1 MASPKTIAIVKSTA
15 PVLEV
20 HGEEIT
26 KVFYRRLFEN
36 NPELKDMFNMT
47 NQKKGTQPKALANA
61 IFKYACHID
70 KLELLGDAV
79 ASITEKHSSLSITP
93 EMYPIVGKN
102 LLDAIKEVLGDAATP
117 DVIDAWAEAYD
128 DLAVIFMSSEE
139 KIYEKKESNAGGFRG
154 KKNFVVFKKEE
165 ESSVITSFYLKPKDG
180 SSVPEFIPGQYIVLT
195 IDVPG
200 TTHKH
205 TRNYSLSDSNN
216 KDYLRIS
223 VKKETYNPE
232 GIVSNYLHSNI
243 IEGDVLSIGI
253 PSGDFVL
260 NNSEKPVVL
269 LAGGVG
275 ITPLMSMYKSILKDS
290 KREVVFIQCALNSE
304 THAFKKEIQENLT
317 SKSKSVIV
325 YNEPL
330 VTDIQGDDYDF
341 SGYLTANI
349 LKDIGVDSES
359 VFYFCGPTPFM
370 ANAIKVL
377 NELDVEESNINYEFF
392 GPSEELM
399 CV

>member
-154 KKNFVVFKKEE
+154 KKNFVVLKRRKK
-165 ESSVITSFYLKPKDG
+165 
-180 SSVPEFIPGQYIVLT
+180 
-195 IDVPG
+195 
-200 TTHKH
+200 
-205 TRNYSLSDSNN
+205 
-216 KDYLRIS
+216 
-223 VKKETYNPE
+223 
-232 GIVSNYLHSNI
+232 
-243 IEGDVLSIGI
+243 
-253 PSGDFVL
+253 
-260 NNSEKPVVL
+260 VV
-269 LAGGVG
+269 
-275 ITPLMSMYKSILKDS
+275 
-290 KREVVFIQCALNSE
+290 
-304 THAFKKEIQENLT
+304 
-317 SKSKSVIV
+317 
-325 YNEPL
+325 
-330 VTDIQGDDYDF
+330 
-341 SGYLTANI
+341 
-349 LKDIGVDSES
+349 
-359 VFYFCGPTPFM
+359 
-370 ANAIKVL
+370 
-377 NELDVEESNINYEFF
+377 
-392 GPSEELM
+392 
-399 CV
+399 

>member
-1 MASPKTIAIVKSTA
+1 MASSKTIAIVKSTA
-15 PVLEV
+15 PVLEE
-20 HGEEIT
+20 HGEQIT

-117 DVIDAWAEAYD
+117 DVIDAWAEAYG

-139 KIYEKKESNAGGFRG
+139 KIYENKESNVGGFRG
-154 KKNFVVFKKEE
+154 KKEFIVVKKEV
-165 ESSVITSFYLKPKDG
+165 ESNVITSFYLKPKDG
-180 SSVPEFIPGQYIVLT
+180 SPVPKFIAGQYIVLT
-195 IDVPG
+195 VDVPG
-200 TTHKH
+200 TEHKH
-205 TRNYSLSDSNN
+205 TRNYSLSDCNN

-223 VKKETYNPE
+223 VKKEELSPE
-232 GIVSNYLHSNI
+232 GIVSNYLHTNI
-243 IEGDVLSIGI
+243 IKGDVLSIGV

-260 NNSEKPVVL
+260 NNSDKPAVL

-275 ITPLMSMYKSILKDS
+275 ITPLMSMYKTILKDS
-290 KREVVFIQCALNSE
+290 KREVIFIQCALNSD
-304 THAFKKEIQENLT
+304 THAFKKEIHENLT
-317 SKSKSVIV
+317 AKSKSVIV

-330 VTDIQGDDYDF
+330 VTDKIGGNYDF
-341 SGYLTANI
+341 SGYLTTEI
-349 LKDIGVDSES
+349 IRDIGIDSGSE
-359 VFYFCGPTPFM
+359 FYFCGPTPFM
-370 ANAIKVL
+370 ANAIKIL
-377 NELDVEESNINYEFF
+377 NELDVEETNINYEFF
-392 GPSEELM
+392 GPSEEL
-399 CV
+399 VSI